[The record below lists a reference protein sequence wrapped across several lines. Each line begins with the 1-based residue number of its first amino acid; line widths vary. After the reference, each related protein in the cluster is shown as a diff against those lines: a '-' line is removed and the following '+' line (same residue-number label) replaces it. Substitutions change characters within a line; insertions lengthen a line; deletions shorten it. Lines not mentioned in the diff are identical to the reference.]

1 MANRFPLI
9 VDSSGTA
16 AIKELASGDNLD
28 LTGNGIVGV
37 GTVALT
43 NLTVG
48 GAQGSDGQVLTS
60 TGSGVQWE
68 NAAAGGI
75 SDVVSDT
82 SPQLGGNLDVNGQD
96 IVTTSNGD
104 IDLDPNGS
112 GVVVFKGNAT
122 KGAGQFKLNCEAN
135 SHGIIIKGP
144 PHSAAA
150 SYTLTLPNTD
160 GNADQVLKTDG
171 SGNLDWVDS
180 GGGGGGVW
188 NVISSQTIS
197 SSVSSVTFTGV
208 TGYKVYK
215 LIMTDINHSSSGTAD
230 QIQLSSDNGSSFATF
245 GISSIALRYNSGS
258 TSQTFNNDFYQ
269 SNKLPLMYSFNEY
282 NNDEKHHVEV
292 TIFGLNDSSFT
303 YTHSRL
309 LSNWGWNT
317 NDIGVNETYA
327 RTHGSGGLAS
337 FNAFK
342 VDAMAGGTYD
352 GGTFTLYGLANS

>member
-75 SDVVSDT
+75 SDVVSDP